1 MESNIF
7 KFFSSFLV
15 TVPVALLGALVLSS
29 CSGEERVAPLP
40 VELPDPPPEARL
52 LDVAG
57 VGPHVTTM
65 VLGTSQAA
73 GTSASLEA
81 LFEVTGTGPESLI
94 DYYGDWLTG
103 HGWEQ
108 SSEPIELN
116 GAPAAR
122 WEGEDQRVVIT
133 VVTLQDRDIALVL
146 SSTEKF

>member
-1 MESNIF
+1 MSRG
-7 KFFSSFLV
+7 SRRFL
-15 TVPVALLGALVLSS
+15 VPVALLGALVLSS